1 MRALIT
7 GASSGIGREFALLL
21 ADMGY
26 DLIISARRKDRLI
39 DLKEKLNGKKVDIAI
54 ADLSNES
61 DCYSLFEKY
70 QDIDVL
76 INNAGFGVFGEFTDT
91 DLEKELD
98 MINVNIKAVHILTK
112 LYLKKMKEK
121 NSGYILNVASS
132 AAFFPGPLFSAY
144 YASKS
149 YVFRLTQ
156 ALSEEL
162 KKQHSNV
169 HISVLCPG
177 PVDTEF
183 SDVAG
188 VNFGVGAISAKYATE
203 YALRKMFKNKTVIVP
218 SFIIKVTRFLSK
230 ISPDSV
236 SAKFTYRIQKAKKTN
251 KV

>member
-7 GASSGIGREFALLL
+7 GASSGMGREFALLL

-26 DLIISARRKDRLI
+26 DLIISARRKERLV
-39 DLKEKLNGKKVDIAI
+39 DLKEKLPDTKIDVAP

-61 DCYSLFEKY
+61 DCYSLFEKF

-112 LYLKKMKEK
+112 LYLKRMTER

-132 AAFFPGPLFSAY
+132 AAFFPGPLFSSY

-149 YVFRLTQ
+149 YVFRLTE

-162 KKQHSNV
+162 KKQHSDV

-188 VNFGVGAISAKYATE
+188 VNFGVGAISARYAAKYA
-203 YALRKMFKNKTVIVP
+203 LGKMFKNKTVIVP
-218 SFIIKVTRFLSK
+218 SGTIKFTRFLSK
-230 ISPDSV
+230 VSPDSI
-236 SAKFTYRIQKAKKTN
+236 SAKFTYRIQKAKKN
-251 KV
+251 GEI